1 MSETRIQ
8 TMARWATR
16 LELGDVPDRVLA
28 LCRAQR
34 RSVMA
39 AMAASK
45 GAAAPERVL
54 SAVAANAGA
63 GPAPF
68 PGSTERVRTEDA
80 LIAASALS
88 IALDY
93 DDYLLF
99 GHTGHSA
106 VLVPL
111 LLSAETGASGTSQL
125 LAQLAAN
132 EIEARLGAACVI
144 GPLNGQLWS
153 FIHAGGAAIA
163 GGRLLGLDE
172 EQMAHALAI
181 SLYQA
186 PRPTPP
192 GFMAPDSKLLTAAD
206 PSLTGL
212 RAARLA
218 AHGVTGPL
226 DVLDHESGFLSAFTF
241 EALPSMLCGLD
252 DGWATRTLSIKPY
265 PGCAYIDTTVDALLT
280 LGPIDPADIARID
293 VVAGAMTCGMDGM
306 SRAYATDRPTPVT
319 VNFSIPWNVAIIVL
333 TGRLTPAEVSEHW
346 LLDNEVELRRIVD
359 RVHLKHRWELTRR
372 TLEALTPVL
381 SPRAMFE
388 EIGARRMLSGL
399 GQLRREHGHVELS
412 ARDMLDALLYLPRAG
427 AGGGDY
433 RPFDDGALEGFR
445 MTFPAQVRVELRS
458 GQVLEAEADVPRGGA
473 GCGAYDPIAASHDKL
488 RDNAT
493 PLWGEASTGA
503 LAKAIDEDD
512 DALVERLATCWAT
525 PAVEGDPTARGRSR

>member
-16 LELGDVPDRVLA
+16 LELDDVPPEVLE

-34 RSVMA
+34 RSVIA
-39 AMAASK
+39 AMAASQ
-45 GAAAPERVL
+45 GAASPERVL
-54 SAVAANAGA
+54 SAALANAGD

-68 PGSTERVRTEDA
+68 PGSARRVRTEDA

-111 LLSAETGASGTSQL
+111 LMSAETGASGQSQL
-125 LAQLAAN
+125 LAQLVAN
-132 EIEARLGAACVI
+132 EVEARLGAACVV

-153 FIHAGGAAIA
+153 FIHAGGAALA
-163 GGRLLGLDE
+163 AGRLLNLTE

-206 PSLTGL
+206 PTLAGL
-212 RAARLA
+212 RAARMA

-226 DVLDHESGFLSAFTF
+226 DVLDHPRGFLAAFTF
-241 EALPSMLCGLD
+241 QALPSMLGGLG
-252 DGWATRTLSIKPY
+252 DGWATRTLCVKPY

-280 LGPIDPADIARID
+280 LGPLDPADVSRID

-306 SRAYATDRPTPVT
+306 SKDYASDRPTPVT
-319 VNFSIPWNVAIIVL
+319 VNFSIPWNVAIVVL
-333 TGRLTPAEVSEHW
+333 TGRLTAAEVNEDW
-346 LLDNEVELRRIVD
+346 LLDNESELRRIVD
-359 RVHLKHRWELTRR
+359 RVELKHRWELSRR

-388 EIGARRMLSGL
+388 DLGARRMLSGL
-399 GQLRREHGHVELS
+399 GELRREHGHIELS
-412 ARDMLDALLYLPRAG
+412 ARDVVDALLYLPRAG
-427 AGGGDY
+427 AGAGSY
-433 RPFDDGALEGFR
+433 RPFAEDALERFE
-445 MTFPAQVRVELRS
+445 MTFPARVRVTLRS
-458 GQVLEAEADVPRGGA
+458 GRVLEAEADVPRGGA
-473 GCGAYDPIAASHDKL
+473 GCHHHDPIAASHDKL
-488 RDNAT
+488 RDNAA
-493 PLWGEASTGA
+493 PRWGEQRTRA
-503 LAKAIDEDD
+503 LTAAIDADD
-512 DALVERLATCWAT
+512 DALVQHLGTCWAAP
-525 PAVEGDPTARGRSR
+525 PAARSATSRREA